1 MFVKN
6 TWYVAAWDNEVGDEG
21 LFSRTI
27 IGVPVLMYRDSA
39 GRLVALEDRC
49 CHRGAPLSVGRREG
63 DCVRCLYP
71 VSYTHLTLPT
81 NREV

>member
-63 DCVRCLYP
+63 DCVRCLY
-71 VSYTHLTLPT
+71 HLSLIHI
-81 NREV
+81 